1 MRPSRPEGNSLSS
14 CTAYIDGGSRGNP
27 GIAGYGVHV
36 VDEDGRTLA
45 SLSEPLGIKTNNVAE
60 YSALIAGLKFA
71 VSKHCLKLRVFADSE
86 LLVRQI
92 SGVYR
97 VKNPDL
103 KVLFEQARS
112 LIAGLKSFSIH
123 HIPREENREA
133 DRLANLAM
141 DAGLKNAGSTR
152 PASFPLQLSAI
163 FQNGCVRPLESVNL
177 PENSRVHLNVIRSD

>member
-1 MRPSRPEGNSLSS
+1 MRPSRLESDFWHS

-36 VDEDGRTLA
+36 VDERGQTLA

-60 YSALIAGLKFA
+60 YSALVAALKLA
-71 VSKHCLKLRVFADSE
+71 RSKHCLELKVFADSE

-92 SGVYR
+92 NGVYR

-103 KVLFEQARS
+103 KVLFEEARS
-112 LIAGLKSFSIH
+112 MIAALKSFSIH
-123 HIPREENREA
+123 HVPREENLEA

-141 DAGLKNAGSTR
+141 DGRRKNSGSTP

-163 FQNGCVRPLESVNL
+163 FQNGCFRPLDSVDL
-177 PENSRVHLNVIRSD
+177 PENSRVYLNIIRSE

>member
-1 MRPSRPEGNSLSS
+1 VRPSRADTDCWHS

-36 VDEDGRTLA
+36 VDEHGQTLA

-60 YSALIAGLKFA
+60 YSALIAALKFA
-71 VSKHCLKLRVFADSE
+71 LSKHCLKLKVFADSE

-123 HIPREENREA
+123 HVPREENREA

-141 DAGLKNAGSTR
+141 DGSRKNQSSTQSV
-152 PASFPLQLSAI
+152 SFPLQLSAI
-163 FQNGCVRPLESVNL
+163 FQNGCFRPLGSVDL
-177 PENSRVHLNVIRSD
+177 PENSRVYLNIIRSE

>member
-1 MRPSRPEGNSLSS
+1 VTPARPRDDSWSS

-36 VDEDGRTLA
+36 VDGQGQTAA

-60 YSALIAGLKFA
+60 YSALIAALKFA
-71 VSKHCLKLRVFADSE
+71 LSKHCLKLKVFADSE

-92 SGVYR
+92 NGVYR

-103 KVLFEQARS
+103 KILFDEARS
-112 LIAGLKSFSIH
+112 LIAGLKSFSVH

-141 DAGLKNAGSTR
+141 DGSFKGNGSTR
-152 PASFPLQLSAI
+152 QTGFPLQLSAI
-163 FQNGCVRPLESVNL
+163 FQNGCFRPLESVDL
-177 PENSRVHLNVIRSD
+177 PENSRVHLNIIRTE

>member
-1 MRPSRPEGNSLSS
+1 MRPSRPESDSWSS

-36 VDEDGRTLA
+36 VDEHGQTLA

-60 YSALIAGLKFA
+60 DSALIAALKF
-71 VSKHCLKLRVFADSE
+71 VLSKRCPKLKVFADSE

-97 VKNPDL
+97 VKHPEL
-103 KVLFEQARS
+103 KILFEQARS

-123 HIPREENREA
+123 HVPREENREA

-141 DAGLKNAGSTR
+141 DRGLKNAGSTR

-163 FQNGCVRPLESVNL
+163 FQNGCFRPLESVDL
-177 PENSRVHLNVIRSD
+177 PENSRVHLNIIRSE